1 MQAKNHMAKL
11 IKFSSKL
18 PSWRTLKGSDNRLH
32 YCNKNFWDASGQT
45 DVGHEE
51 IDLRIKN
58 LLSWQDI
65 LNDRQIAPDIEE
77 KLANQG
83 KVFVEESVV
92 FIFPYQTNGNHATE
106 P

>member
-1 MQAKNHMAKL
+1 MQAKNHMTKL
-11 IKFSSKL
+11 IKLSSKL

-32 YCNKNFWDASGQT
+32 YSNKKFWDASGQT

-65 LNDRQIAPDIEE
+65 LNDRQIAPDTEE

-83 KVFVEESVV
+83 NVFVQESVA
-92 FIFPYQTNGNHATE
+92 FIFPYQTNGNDATE